1 VLIKASLSNA
11 IVYHMSMF
19 LPPKTTIAKM
29 EKIRRFFWHGG
40 KLKRKYHLVKWNKIR
55 KAKKKGG
62 LGIKD
67 LRRMNIS
74 LLCKWWWGLENSE
87 GLWQDIVTIKY
98 VKDSPIC
105 LIPIKLN
112 DLPPLWKDL
121 MKVRHIYLR
130 GRGYKVNNGKSVS
143 FWQDVW
149 LEEKPLCIIY
159 PVLFDLCLHRNC
171 SVAEVAANEW
181 VIGFKIRLQLIL
193 RDQWYQLTAKLNLV
207 SLSDENDNAI
217 WKWNASK
224 SNMSMNSYLGRNLE
238 AHIKECGKLKSVRKL
253 RFLCGL
259 WSRKLY

>member
-1 VLIKASLSNA
+1 
-11 IVYHMSMF
+11 
-19 LPPKTTIAKM
+19 
-29 EKIRRFFWHGG
+29 
-40 KLKRKYHLVKWNKIR
+40 
-55 KAKKKGG
+55 
-62 LGIKD
+62 
-67 LRRMNIS
+67 
-74 LLCKWWWGLENSE
+74 
-87 GLWQDIVTIKY
+87 
-98 VKDSPIC
+98 
-105 LIPIKLN
+105 
-112 DLPPLWKDL
+112 
-121 MKVRHIYLR
+121 
-130 GRGYKVNNGKSVS
+130 VNNGKSVS

-193 RDQWYQLTAKLNLV
+193 RDQWYQLTAKLNLA

-238 AHIKECGKLKSVRKL
+238 AHIKECGKLKSVKKL